1 VDDSRS
7 GDQIRS
13 IPHEIHDT
21 GANGVLGRNQ
31 SATDPGFPGPDQSG
45 ALMNHNRFDR
55 HPYGG
60 AHLSRY
66 VSRAQDQRQDTASGL
81 SADPALRPRRSD
93 ALMTAVFESSFD
105 AVMVIGRNGRIEVT
119 NSAAAKLFGC
129 PPEALVDCPASEL
142 IGDLQYRIEEEAGAP
157 RAAGRYSETQA
168 RRFDGSY
175 FPVELA
181 LGAIEFEG
189 EPLHVAIVRDITER
203 RRQQDQLTHQALHDA
218 LTGLP
223 NRILLNDRLEQ
234 AIRRASR
241 GGTPLAIALLVLDLD
256 RFKDVN
262 DTLGHHVGD
271 LLLTELGHRLVGVV
285 RKTDTIARLGGDE
298 FAVVLPAISDLRR
311 ARRVSSRML
320 RAIQEPFQLDGLSID
335 VGASIGIALF
345 PDHAEEKE
353 ALLRCAD
360 VAMYEA
366 KTGPNSI
373 ALYDSEKDHNSI
385 RHLTLTGELR
395 RAIEGRRL
403 YLDYQPKLDLKTGR
417 VCGAEA
423 LARWDHP
430 TLGPIPPDEFIPQA
444 ERTGLMSS
452 LTQLT
457 LSTAFQQLAEWCANG
472 LDIHMAINISA
483 RSLHDSA
490 LPGMLAELLAE
501 WRVDAHLVSLEI
513 TESAIMIDPD
523 KALRVVQRIANMGF
537 HLSIDDFGTGYSS
550 LAYLS
555 RLPVREL
562 KIDRSFVS
570 QLIDRREDATIVQST
585 IDLAHNLG
593 LKVVAE
599 GAESLALLTRLR
611 EMGCDLAQGYLIGRP
626 MPAANLRHRLEE
638 ERLSALALAA
648 APGAE
653 HAGRHTN

>member
-1 VDDSRS
+1 
-7 GDQIRS
+7 
-13 IPHEIHDT
+13 
-21 GANGVLGRNQ
+21 
-31 SATDPGFPGPDQSG
+31 
-45 ALMNHNRFDR
+45 MNHNRFDR

-60 AHLSRY
+60 SHLSRY

-234 AIRRASR
+234 AIRGASR

-311 ARRVSSRML
+311 ARRVSARML
-320 RAIQEPFQLDGLSID
+320 RAIQEPFHLDDLSID
-335 VGASIGIALF
+335 LGASIGIALF

-472 LDIHMAINISA
+472 L
-483 RSLHDSA
+483 
-490 LPGMLAELLAE
+490 
-501 WRVDAHLVSLEI
+501 
-513 TESAIMIDPD
+513 
-523 KALRVVQRIANMGF
+523 
-537 HLSIDDFGTGYSS
+537 GYS
-550 LAYLS
+550 
-555 RLPVREL
+555 
-562 KIDRSFVS
+562 
-570 QLIDRREDATIVQST
+570 
-585 IDLAHNLG
+585 HG
-593 LKVVAE
+593 
-599 GAESLALLTRLR
+599 
-611 EMGCDLAQGYLIGRP
+611 
-626 MPAANLRHRLEE
+626 H
-638 ERLSALALAA
+638 
-648 APGAE
+648 
-653 HAGRHTN
+653 